1 IFYPSRN
8 IIVAI
13 LGLYNKPWHELECL
27 RRRLEN
33 IRRNDEM
40 MASLMLGRKVFRPR
54 RHPQAH
60 PLRH

>member
-13 LGLYNKPWHELECL
+13 LGLYNQPWHPRG

-33 IRRNDEM
+33 IRSNDEM
-40 MASLMLGRKVFRPR
+40 MASLMLGRKVSDLAATLKRTSSDT
-54 RHPQAH
+54 
-60 PLRH
+60 

>member
-13 LGLYNKPWHELECL
+13 LGLYNQPWHPRG

-33 IRRNDEM
+33 IRSNRRDDGLPH
-40 MASLMLGRKVFRPR
+40 ARPQGLR
-54 RHPQAH
+54 PSRHTQAH